1 MHGAIDSPSENF
13 SRWCDSSEI
22 LSVVLLNTD
31 SDIKGTEVIS
41 SGKVFFSSSSGKKNL
56 KAKKT

>member
-41 SGKVFFSSSSGKKNL
+41 SGKVFFLPSQGKR
-56 KAKKT
+56 T